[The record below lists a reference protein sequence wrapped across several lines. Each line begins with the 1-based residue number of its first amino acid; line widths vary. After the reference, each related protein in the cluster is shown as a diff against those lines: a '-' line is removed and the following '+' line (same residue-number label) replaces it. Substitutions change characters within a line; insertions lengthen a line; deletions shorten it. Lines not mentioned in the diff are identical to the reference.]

1 MFGVTRWMI
10 KFSSKDLSKIS
21 KTFLYYTLFYI
32 ISKMKCNSSMKSNF
46 LFSFYYIFLFSFF
59 WHKLGWT
66 LWISVYFV
74 GVWSWAFAC
83 RCVWLWS
90 NNLLNRSTS
99 CCPQVCLCLK
109 LEKMRSPHRCTHT
122 KGDCLCYFE
131 SALSSKRWIVGCQSC
146 VQGGIPCQ
154 DLRWLCYWKI
164 GQKCACSHMHK
175 RTQNADTPI
184 HCSA

>member
-1 MFGVTRWMI
+1 MDICV
-10 KFSSKDLSKIS
+10 LS
-21 KTFLYYTLFYI
+21 
-32 ISKMKCNSSMKSNF
+32 
-46 LFSFYYIFLFSFF
+46 
-59 WHKLGWT
+59 
-66 LWISVYFV
+66 FV

-131 SALSSKRWIVGCQSC
+131 SALSSKRWICRLSVMCAGWNPLPRPPLALLLEDRTEMRLLAYAQAHTKCRHSDTLLC
-146 VQGGIPCQ
+146 IIPFASLPVLWNGFAPAVAVFVSRSTQ
-154 DLRWLCYWKI
+154 T
-164 GQKCACSHMHK
+164 
-175 RTQNADTPI
+175 RTRTVL
-184 HCSA
+184 SRR